1 MPVYP
6 YSVKNFNVYGP
17 GGVEV
22 AVSDITLPH
31 VQWVKDTVRGASWAG
46 ESNLGIEGNPQA
58 MEAQITFHTTNPY
71 ALALF
76 SGGGQ
81 RIRCLS
87 SIYGAD
93 TASGLVSEDPEEIIM
108 TCWTQGFNL
117 GKRETSAK
125 GGIVLGFDITYLALL
140 WGGRKWWE
148 IDQGGNVCI
157 INGVDLNSITR
168 ANT

>member
-22 AVSDITLPH
+22 GVSDITLPH
-31 VQWVKDTVRGASWAG
+31 LQWVKDTVRGASWAG
-46 ESNLGIEGNPQA
+46 ESNLGVEGNPQP
-58 MEAQITFHTTNPY
+58 MECSITFHTTQPF
-71 ALALF
+71 ALGLF
-76 SGGGQ
+76 VGGGQ

-87 SIYGAD
+87 SIYAVD
-93 TASGLVSEDPEEIIM
+93 TSSGKINEEPEEIIM
-108 TCWTQGFNL
+108 TVFTQGFNL

-125 GGIVLGFDITYLALL
+125 GGVVLAFDVTYMALL
-140 WGGRKWWE
+140 WGGTKYWE
-148 IDQGGNVCI
+148 IDQPGNVAI
-157 INGVDLNSITR
+157 INGVDINAITR